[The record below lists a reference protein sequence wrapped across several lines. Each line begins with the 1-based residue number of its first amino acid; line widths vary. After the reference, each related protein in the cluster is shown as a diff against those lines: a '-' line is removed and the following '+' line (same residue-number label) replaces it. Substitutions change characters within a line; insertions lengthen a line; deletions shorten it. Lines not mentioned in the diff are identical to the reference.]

1 MDGGTDIASQL
12 LAQQQSA
19 GQAAQMGFQTAADAE
34 QRALQAIAQSGQMAG
49 AMRTQQV
56 GEDAARAQ
64 AMDRI
69 NRFNTPHRQQLQAA
83 NYATLNAAEAA
94 NLQAAQ
100 QLENQNV
107 NRRSA
112 QNLQHTQAY
121 QTDFQNRAKRI
132 EGIASANRG
141 LAGAQQQTG
150 QMWGR
155 LGGSLLSSGGS
166 MLASGLKPTPAKPQS
181 QPQFG
186 SQSYNTDYDYDP
198 NRLRSADGAVVT
210 SDNQGGMVP
219 GNEFAG
225 DRVDAQVNSGEMILN
240 VEQQQNLLD
249 LLAGKTNQIDPNIP
263 IVQDNPQMQE
273 QPMQE
278 ESMIDPLAAAAQQQ
292 QPQQPMMPQQPMED
306 PMAAL
311 AGMPQEQPVM
321 AADGVVVPQQPW
333 QQVVYPP
340 KAGAIPMTP
349 MDPTMPVAP
358 PPPPPAM
365 TEAPLE
371 VVNVPDTPQMAP
383 VTEFG
388 TAAPVEQPFVD
399 QIAQPQPQPQA
410 APEDTGTGSE
420 LGYSIGKGV
429 AGLGDAVSQA
439 FGGRG
444 QAFQQIQAGE
454 ERDRVRAEKKEAQ
467 QSESKQRMIES
478 LLKRKQDMEDFKTKE
493 DYKANIKER
502 KESLAKDKALTGT
515 VEEKIAKMSSDGK
528 NSVGMLTNALNAFA
542 KAENILMTDGYNI
555 KDASVK
561 TQLQQYFDMIVND
574 VLRNESGA
582 AISETEYERIRGMLP
597 DLTDETISPGI
608 RAAKM
613 QQIRDKIVLAL
624 GARGLNDKAQLG
636 AYLDKQV
643 GFYKSVNPNSKLLA
657 DFRAKT
663 EEAAEMA
670 SGDPEFAKISD
681 QDLDAE
687 IAAEEAKLAQ

>member
-1 MDGGTDIASQL
+1 
-12 LAQQQSA
+12 
-19 GQAAQMGFQTAADAE
+19 
-34 QRALQAIAQSGQMAG
+34 
-49 AMRTQQV
+49 
-56 GEDAARAQ
+56 
-64 AMDRI
+64 MDRI
-69 NRFNTPHRQQLQAA
+69 NRFNTQHRQQLQAS

-132 EGIASANRG
+132 EGIAGANRG

-311 AGMPQEQPVM
+311 AGMSQEQPIQ

-333 QQVVYPP
+333 QQEVYPP
-340 KAGAIPMTP
+340 VQGAVPMTP

-358 PPPPPAM
+358 VPPPAPQGPVM
-365 TEAPLE
+365 TEAPLD
-371 VVNVPDTPQMAP
+371 VVNVPDTQMAP

-388 TAAPVEQPFVD
+388 MQPQTPVEQPYVD
-399 QIAQPQPQPQA
+399 QLAQPQPQPQA
-410 APEDTGTGSE
+410 APVDTGTGSE
-420 LGYSIGKGV
+420 LGYNIGKGV
-429 AGLGDAVSQA
+429 AGLGDAVSAA

-444 QAFQQIQAGE
+444 QAFQQIQDRE
-454 ERDRVRAEKKEAQ
+454 EREKVRGEQKEAKEQEKLEKAYAAQ
-467 QSESKQRMIES
+467 QSRLQKQADAAKKREQDIVDFTKKEKIKKGIAKEAKIEEGQRKKSFQEVRNSWSSDTSKRADQIGNMIDSYANVEK
-478 LLKRKQDMEDFKTKE
+478 LLKTRGFKVTDPLVRNKLYQAIKVYGNYMLRKD
-493 DYKANIKER
+493 
-502 KESLAKDKALTGT
+502 
-515 VEEKIAKMSSDGK
+515 
-528 NSVGMLTNALNAFA
+528 
-542 KAENILMTDGYNI
+542 
-555 KDASVK
+555 
-561 TQLQQYFDMIVND
+561 
-574 VLRNESGA
+574 SGA
-582 AISETEYERIRGMLP
+582 AIGEVERAEFL
-597 DLTDETISPGI
+597 DSY
-608 RAAKM
+608 
-613 QQIRDKIVLAL
+613 
-624 GARGLNDKAQLG
+624 LNLEMEH
-636 AYLDKQV
+636 
-643 GFYKSVNPNSKLLA
+643 FLL
-657 DFRAKT
+657 
-663 EEAAEMA
+663 
-670 SGDPEFAKISD
+670 I
-681 QDLDAE
+681 
-687 IAAEEAKLAQ
+687 

>member
-1 MDGGTDIASQL
+1 
-12 LAQQQSA
+12 
-19 GQAAQMGFQTAADAE
+19 
-34 QRALQAIAQSGQMAG
+34 
-49 AMRTQQV
+49 
-56 GEDAARAQ
+56 
-64 AMDRI
+64 
-69 NRFNTPHRQQLQAA
+69 
-83 NYATLNAAEAA
+83 
-94 NLQAAQ
+94 
-100 QLENQNV
+100 
-107 NRRSA
+107 
-112 QNLQHTQAY
+112 
-121 QTDFQNRAKRI
+121 
-132 EGIASANRG
+132 
-141 LAGAQQQTG
+141 
-150 QMWGR
+150 MWGQF
-155 LGGSLLSSGGS
+155 GGALVGGGGS
-166 MLASGLKPTPAKPQS
+166 MLAGSLKPKK
-181 QPQFG
+181 G
-186 SQSYNTDYDYDP
+186 
-198 NRLRSADGAVVT
+198 ADGMVV
-210 SDNQGGMVP
+210 SNNEGGMVP

-249 LLAGKTNQIDPNIP
+249 LLAGKTDQIDPNVP
-263 IVQDNPQMQE
+263 IVQENPAAPE

-278 ESMIDPLAAAAQQQ
+278 ESMLDPLAQAAQQ
-292 QPQQPMMPQQPMED
+292 QPQQPMMPQQQQD

-311 AGMPQEQPVM
+311 AQMPQEQPVM

-340 KAGAIPMTP
+340 QHGAIPMTP

-358 PPPPPAM
+358 TPPPPAM

-371 VVNVPDTPQMAP
+371 VVNVPDSPQMAP
-383 VTEFG
+383 VTDFG
-388 TAAPVEQPFVD
+388 MQPPAPVEQPFVD
-399 QIAQPQPQPQA
+399 QIAQQPQA
-410 APEDTGTGSE
+410 APEDTGPGLGSRI
-420 LGYSIGKGV
+420 GRGIGKGL
-429 AGLGDAVSQA
+429 AGLGDAVSA
-439 FGGRG
+439 GFGGRG

-454 ERDRVRAEKKEAQ
+454 ERDKIRAEKKADK
-467 QSESKQRMIES
+467 QSESQQQMIQS

-493 DYKANIKER
+493 KYKADLKDR

-555 KDASVK
+555 KDATVI

-608 RAAKM
+608 RSAKM